1 LTAATVADTVAASK
15 SGSRNPNLIKERSMA
30 DLLESIED
38 GVAVLTL
45 NRPEALNALSM
56 DIRNGLISAMDR
68 YADDSNV
75 RCIVITGAGRAFSSG
90 GDVKGMGD
98 RAARGYEAR
107 ARGIQF
113 SNSIP
118 MAMRKHPKV
127 INGVAAGAG
136 MSMSMACDMRI
147 AGKSARFTTAF
158 LKIGLSGDW
167 GGTWT
172 LTRLVG
178 TAKARELFLM
188 PDMVGAD
195 EALRIGLVNRV
206 VEDAELRGATME
218 IARRIAEMPQV
229 AVAAIKRNL
238 FSAET
243 DSFATTLDQEAFNQA
258 RCSQTEDHVEAV
270 TAFKEKRKPVFKG
283 R

>member
-1 LTAATVADTVAASK
+1 
-15 SGSRNPNLIKERSMA
+15 MA
-30 DLLESIED
+30 DLLETIED

-56 DIRNGLISAMDR
+56 DIRNGLLSALDR
-68 YADDSNV
+68 FADDPNV
-75 RCIVITGAGRAFSSG
+75 RCIVITGAGRAFCSG
-90 GDVKGMGD
+90 GDVKGMGE
-98 RAARGYEAR
+98 RATRGYEAR

-127 INGVAAGAG
+127 IIAMLMPAPAL
-136 MSMSMACDMRI
+136 ACDLRV
-147 AGKSARFTTAF
+147 AGKSARITTAF

-178 TAKARELFLM
+178 TAKAREMYFM

-195 EALRIGLVNRV
+195 EALQLGIVNKV
-206 VEDAELRGATME
+206 VEDDQLRAATME
-218 IARRIAEMPQV
+218 MARRIADMPQV
-229 AVAAIKRNL
+229 AVAATKRNL
-238 FSAET
+238 FAAET
-243 DSFATTLDQEAFNQA
+243 ESFATTLDMEAYNQA
-258 RCSQTEDHVEAV
+258 RCSQTEDHREAV
-270 TAFKEKRKPVFKG
+270 MAFKEKRRPVFKG
-283 R
+283 Q

>member
-1 LTAATVADTVAASK
+1 MSH
-15 SGSRNPNLIKERSMA
+15 
-30 DLLESIED
+30 LLETIED

-56 DIRNGLISAMDR
+56 DIRNGLLDALNR
-68 YADDSNV
+68 YATDPAIG
-75 RCIVITGAGRAFSSG
+75 CIVITGAGRAFSSG

-98 RAARGYEAR
+98 RAQAGFEAR

-113 SNSIP
+113 SHSIP

-127 INGVAAGAG
+127 ILGMVNGVAAGAG
-136 MSMSMACDMRI
+136 MSLSLACDMRI

-167 GGTWT
+167 GGTWS

-178 TAKARELFLM
+178 TAKARELYFLSEM
-188 PDMVGAD
+188 IGAD
-195 EALRIGLVNRV
+195 QALSLGIVNQV
-206 VEDAELRGATME
+206 VEDDALRATTMD
-218 IARRIAEMPQV
+218 IARRIAAMPPI
-229 AVAAIKRNL
+229 AVAAAKRDL

-243 DSFATTLDQEAFNQA
+243 DSFADTLDHEAFNQA
-258 RCSQTEDHVEAV
+258 RCSQTEDHREAV
-270 TAFKEKRKPVFKG
+270 AAFKEKRRPVFKG

>member
-1 LTAATVADTVAASK
+1 M
-15 SGSRNPNLIKERSMA
+15 P

-38 GVAVLTL
+38 GIATLTL

-56 DIRNGLISAMDR
+56 DIRNGLINAMAR
-68 YADDSNV
+68 YADDDNV

-90 GDVKGMGD
+90 GDVKGMGES
-98 RAARGYEAR
+98 AARGYEAR

-113 SNSIP
+113 SGSIP

-127 INGVAAGAG
+127 IIAMVNGVAAGAG
-136 MSMSMACDMRI
+136 MSMALACDLRI

-172 LTRLVG
+172 LTQLVG
-178 TAKARELFLM
+178 TAKARELFLL

-195 EALRIGLVNRV
+195 EALKLGIVNRV
-206 VEDAELRGATME
+206 AEDAELRSATLD
-218 IARRIAEMPQV
+218 IARRIADMPPV

-238 FSAET
+238 FAAESE
-243 DSFATTLDQEAFNQA
+243 SFAACLDYEAYNQA
-258 RCSQTEDHVEAV
+258 RCSQTEDHREAV
-270 TAFKEKRKPVFKG
+270 AAFKEKRKAVFKG

>member
-1 LTAATVADTVAASK
+1 V
-15 SGSRNPNLIKERSMA
+15 A

-56 DIRNGLISAMDR
+56 DIRNGLLNAMDR

-75 RCIVITGAGRAFSSG
+75 RCIVITGAGRAFCSG
-90 GDVKGMGD
+90 GDVKGMGE
-98 RAARGYEAR
+98 RAQRGYEAR

-127 INGVAAGAG
+127 IIAMVNGVAAGAG
-136 MSMSMACDMRI
+136 MSMALAADLRV
-147 AGKSARFTTAF
+147 GGTSARFTTAF

-178 TAKARELFLM
+178 TAKARELYLM
-188 PDMVGAD
+188 PDMVSAE
-195 EALRIGLVNRV
+195 EALRLGIINRMAPD
-206 VEDAELRGATME
+206 EELRATTME

-229 AVAAIKRNL
+229 AVNAVKRNL
-238 FSAET
+238 FAAET
-243 DSFATTLDQEAFNQA
+243 ESFATTLDLEAFNQA
-258 RCSQTEDHVEAV
+258 RCSQTEDHREAV
-270 TAFKEKRKPVFKG
+270 QAFKEKRKPVFKG
-283 R
+283 Q

>member
-1 LTAATVADTVAASK
+1 MT
-15 SGSRNPNLIKERSMA
+15 

-56 DIRNGLISAMDR
+56 GIRHGLVSAMER

-75 RCIVITGAGRAFSSG
+75 RCIVITGAGRAFCSG
-90 GDVKGMGD
+90 GDVKSMGE
-98 RAARGYEAR
+98 RAAAGYEAR

-118 MAMRKHPKV
+118 MAMHKHPKV
-127 INGVAAGAG
+127 IIGMINGVAAGAG
-136 MSMSMACDMRI
+136 MSLSLACDLRV

-178 TAKARELFLM
+178 TAKARELYFM
-188 PDMVGAD
+188 PDMVPAD
-195 EALRIGLVNRV
+195 EALALGIVNRV
-206 VEDAELRGATME
+206 AADEELRATTME
-218 IARRIAEMPQV
+218 MARRIADMPQV
-229 AVAAIKRNL
+229 AVAGMKRNL
-238 FSAET
+238 FAAET
-243 DSFATTLDQEAFNQA
+243 ESFATVLDLEAFNQA
-258 RCSQTEDHVEAV
+258 RCSQTEDHREAV
-270 TAFKEKRKPVFKG
+270 AAFREKRRPVFKD

>member
-1 LTAATVADTVAASK
+1 
-15 SGSRNPNLIKERSMA
+15 MA
-30 DLLESIED
+30 HLLESIED

-56 DIRNGLISAMDR
+56 DIRNGLLNALQR
-68 YADDSNV
+68 YAEDSNV
-75 RCIVITGAGRAFSSG
+75 RCIVITGAGRGFSSG

-98 RAARGYEAR
+98 RAALGFESR

-127 INGVAAGAG
+127 IIGMINGVAAGAG
-136 MSMSMACDMRI
+136 LSMALACDLRV

-178 TAKARELFLM
+178 TAKARELYFL
-188 PDMVGAD
+188 PDIIDAD
-195 EALRIGLVNRV
+195 EALSVGMVNRV
-206 VEDAELRGATME
+206 VADAALRDTTME
-218 IARRIAEMPQV
+218 MARRIADMPQI
-229 AVAAIKRNL
+229 AVAANKRNL
-238 FSAET
+238 FAAET
-243 DSFATTLDQEAFNQA
+243 ESFATVLDMEAFNQA
-258 RCSQTEDHVEAV
+258 RCSQTEDHLEAV
-270 TAFKEKRKPVFKG
+270 AAFKEKRKPMFTG

>member
-1 LTAATVADTVAASK
+1 MT
-15 SGSRNPNLIKERSMA
+15 
-30 DLLESIED
+30 DLLETIED
-38 GVAVLTL
+38 GVALLTL
-45 NRPEALNALSM
+45 NRPQALNALSM
-56 DIRNGLISAMDR
+56 DIRNGLLAAMER
-68 YADDSNV
+68 YADDNSV

-90 GDVKGMGD
+90 GDVKGMGE

-118 MAMRKHPKV
+118 LAMRKHPKV
-127 INGVAAGAG
+127 IIGMVNGVAAGAG
-136 MSMSMACDMRI
+136 MSMSLACDLRI

-178 TAKARELFLM
+178 TAKARELFLL

-195 EALRIGLVNRV
+195 EALKLGIVNRV
-206 VEDAELRGATME
+206 VEDADLHAATMD
-218 IARRIAEMPQV
+218 IAHRIAAMPQV
-229 AVAAIKRNL
+229 AVAAVKRNL
-238 FSAET
+238 FAAET
-243 DSFATTLDQEAFNQA
+243 ESFATTLDHEAFNQA
-258 RCSQTEDHVEAV
+258 RCSQTEDHAEAV
-270 TAFKEKRKPVFKG
+270 AAFKDKRKPLFQGK
-283 R
+283 